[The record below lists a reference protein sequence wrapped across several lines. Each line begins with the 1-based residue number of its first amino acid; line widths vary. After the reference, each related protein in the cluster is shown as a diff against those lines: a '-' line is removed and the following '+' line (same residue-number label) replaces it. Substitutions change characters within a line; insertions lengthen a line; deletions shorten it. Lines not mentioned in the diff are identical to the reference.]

1 MGVDIAAGY
10 SAFAHMDDAI
20 GDVGESGVV
29 GDKHH
34 RLAGSAARVLQ
45 KLQDSLAGFVIQGA
59 GRLVA
64 QQQLRVL
71 GKRTGDGDAL
81 LLAAGKL
88 RREVCLLYTSPS
100 PRDS

>member
-29 GDKHH
+29 SDEHH

-71 GKRTGDGDAL
+71 GKS
-81 LLAAGKL
+81 
-88 RREVCLLYTSPS
+88 REASI
-100 PRDS
+100 